1 MHTRCN
7 NCVAISVR
15 GNQDEDA
22 VEGLLSTE
30 AFPRCSVGGAVGAE
44 VWGEEDGRWVHTAS
58 SVGGSPPLHSWP
70 YLHVC
75 AGLYSVVEELP
86 TCCVYRA

>member
-7 NCVAISVR
+7 DCVAISVR

-30 AFPRCSVGGAVGAE
+30 AFPQCVRWRGEGGKGAE
-44 VWGEEDGRWVHTAS
+44 AWGEEGRWVPTAS
-58 SVGGSPPLHSWP
+58 SGRDAPTSLALSAW
-70 YLHVC
+70 LSR
-75 AGLYSVVEELP
+75 SV
-86 TCCVYRA
+86 